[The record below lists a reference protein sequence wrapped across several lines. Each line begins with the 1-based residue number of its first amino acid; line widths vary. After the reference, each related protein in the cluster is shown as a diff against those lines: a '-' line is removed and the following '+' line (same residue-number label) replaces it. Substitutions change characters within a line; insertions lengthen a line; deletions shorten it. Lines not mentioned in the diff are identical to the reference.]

1 MGDRE
6 LVGGSVGG
14 SLGGSVVFSVSGSS
28 GATAGAAICKAP
40 PRLGTHGGP
49 LLIKLRSA
57 YPPAPLK
64 AYNPLA
70 CAERI
75 PQCIPRKT
83 AFFIG
88 WCGAHTPSAYR
99 SFLSVRACKR
109 VQAEPHIKVTLG
121 RSRKA

>member
-49 LLIKLRSA
+49 LFES
-57 YPPAPLK
+57 
-64 AYNPLA
+64 
-70 CAERI
+70 
-75 PQCIPRKT
+75 
-83 AFFIG
+83 F
-88 WCGAHTPSAYR
+88 GAHTPSADQEN
-99 SFLSVRACKR
+99 VH
-109 VQAEPHIKVTLG
+109 HIN
-121 RSRKA
+121 

>member
-14 SLGGSVVFSVSGSS
+14 SLGGSLDCSVSGSS

-57 YPPAPLK
+57 YPPAHRK

-75 PQCIPRKT
+75 PQRKPRKS
-83 AFFIG
+83 AFFY
-88 WCGAHTPSAYR
+88 WLVWSAYPQR
-99 SFLSVRACKR
+99 ISLN
-109 VQAEPHIKVTLG
+109 
-121 RSRKA
+121 

>member
-14 SLGGSVVFSVSGSS
+14 SLGGSVVCSVSGSS

-57 YPPAPLK
+57 YPPAHRK

-75 PQCIPRKT
+75 PQRIPRKT
-83 AFFIG
+83 AFFLLA
-88 WCGAHTPSAYR
+88 GAERIPPAQT
-99 SFLSVRACKR
+99 
-109 VQAEPHIKVTLG
+109 G
-121 RSRKA
+121 RFCR